1 MRFTIVSISFL
12 FAATVLSISDA
23 RADAARGKEIF
34 SQRCVMCHG
43 AEGAG
48 DGAAAAG
55 MPEGQKPRN
64 LQEAKYKYATDD
76 AKMKE
81 VINKGGA
88 GVGLSAMM
96 PAQPDLSDADLTSLV
111 EHIHSLKK

>member
-1 MRFTIVSISFL
+1 MLLASTSF
-12 FAATVLSISDA
+12 
-23 RADAARGKEIF
+23 ADAARGKELYA
-34 SQRCVMCHG
+34 QRCAMCHG

-48 DGAAAAG
+48 DGPAAAG

-64 LQEAKYKYATDD
+64 LQEAKYKYAVDD

-81 VINKGGA
+81 VISKGGA

-96 PAQPDLSDADLTSLV
+96 PAQADLTEADLTSLV
-111 EHIHSLKK
+111 EHIHSIKK